1 MDKNEPCFT
10 KVRFQAAE
18 RINSNRLFE
27 MVAFKSIGK
36 QKRES
41 LSSKAGDAKIH
52 RFALKFMIPI
62 SNKILL
68 CFP

>member
-1 MDKNEPCFT
+1 
-10 KVRFQAAE
+10 
-18 RINSNRLFE
+18 